1 MPGCIWCSQ
10 STNFAHLRNY
20 FRILSWT
27 INFTQ
32 NVRRLEEKN
41 RQCCS
46 WQLYAHAHESL
57 IFPLWSVDCCWELT
71 IMHMNHPFFPL
82 WSVDCCWEQKIK
94 IRHYFTSNSWNTR
107 ICCARSRNSILAQ
120 PVLVHMSLC
129 TVGLPLIYVNCRQAP
144 PIRDT
149 MCSLV
154 HTRCTTPGPVGLS
167 RANARNARSTN
178 AKLS

>member
-57 IFPLWSVDCCWELT
+57 I
-71 IMHMNHPFFPL
+71 FPL